1 MNNQM
6 VQFLSAL
13 RDLIEEN
20 GKSGNNRGKGSG
32 KSKVIDVEY
41 EEIKGEI
48 KKKDE

>member
-1 MNNQM
+1 M

-20 GKSGNNRGKGSG
+20 GKSGNRSKGRG

-41 EEIKGEI
+41 EEIRGEI